1 MLVALRYHSLP
12 GRNTTLSGIKT
23 LAAKSRSARY
33 YASNPKAK
41 AKKKKYDTK
50 YHSTP
55 ERKKYRAELNAA
67 RKKRGIAGKG
77 GGDLSHTKSGKLV
90 RESASKNRA
99 RQGANGKSTKK

>member
-1 MLVALRYHSLP
+1 M
-12 GRNTTLSGIKT
+12 
-23 LAAKSRSARY
+23 AANSRTAKY
-33 YASNPKAK
+33 YASNPKAR

-50 YHSTP
+50 YHSST

-99 RQGANGKSTKK
+99 RQGANGRSTKK

>member
-1 MLVALRYHSLP
+1 M
-12 GRNTTLSGIKT
+12 
-23 LAAKSRSARY
+23 AANSRTAKY
-33 YASNPKAK
+33 YASNPKAR

-50 YHSTP
+50 YHSST

-77 GGDLSHTKSGKLV
+77 GGDLSHTRSGKLV

-99 RQGANGKSTKK
+99 RQGANGRSTKK